1 MVFVKLRPLL
11 PKRILAFA
19 FALLAASIVSCLA
32 NPLLLQ
38 VKVTPY
44 DNQMSRIRPILTSLN
59 STGTENL
66 SLTVVN
72 HWIGDLRSIPY
83 GFSMQ
88 WMTPAEVERGPVA
101 DCKGKSVL
109 LYHRMRARGAANVRL
124 VIGKRAP
131 ASLLTHTWVEWTTR
145 SVTYVLDPT
154 INWSACSTRQIP
166 SNSYVPYYVYA
177 GAQKYR
183 ATEPVNLY
191 AGLSHTS
198 DELLVAER

>member
-1 MVFVKLRPLL
+1 MVFVRLCPFL

-19 FALLAASIVSCLA
+19 LALLAASAVSCLA
-32 NPLLLQ
+32 NPLLLP

-44 DNQMSRIRPILTSLN
+44 DNQMSRIRPILTSLD
-59 STGTENL
+59 STGTQNI
-66 SLTVVN
+66 SLTLVN

-109 LYHRMRARGAANVRL
+109 LYQRMRARGATNVRL

-145 SVTYVLDPT
+145 SATYELDPT
-154 INWSACSTRQIP
+154 LNRSACSIRQIP
-166 SNSYVPYYVYA
+166 SNSYIPYYVYA
-177 GAQKYR
+177 CAQQYR
-183 ATEPVNLY
+183 ATEPANLS
-191 AGLSHTS
+191 AEWSRTR